1 MADMSAQTT
10 IFALFAILVAL
21 IWSAWDFVCDE
32 WKAMHI
38 SHKWV
43 VGISAALLFGL
54 AFWRGV
60 VPVIWEY
67 GNLILNF

>member
-1 MADMSAQTT
+1 
-10 IFALFAILVAL
+10 
-21 IWSAWDFVCDE
+21 
-32 WKAMHI
+32 
-38 SHKWV
+38 
-43 VGISAALLFGL
+43 LFGL